1 MFFCEVLRGHRPRR
15 TSQRQ
20 GRYRPGMPEGI
31 GDFVRALPKAELHVH
46 IEGTL
51 EPELMFALAARN
63 QVELPYASVE
73 DARRAY
79 EFSDLQSFLDILYQ
93 GAAVLQT
100 EEDFSDLMSAYLG
113 RAAADG
119 VTRAEIFFD
128 PQTHLN
134 RGVGFA
140 TFMAGFLSAQRK
152 FAGEVDS
159 ALILCFLRHLPE
171 EDALRTLDLAEP
183 HLDQILAVG
192 LDSSEVGFPPEMFKS
207 AFARARSMG
216 LRTVAHAGEEGPP
229 EYIWQALDLLGA
241 ERIDHGVRS
250 LEDPDLVKR
259 LRDEQTPLTVC
270 PLSNER
276 LQVVPSLD
284 RHPLPRMLELGLN
297 VSINSDDPAYFGGY
311 VGDNYVQVAE
321 ALKLSRDQLATVA
334 RNSLASALTR

>member
-1 MFFCEVLRGHRPRR
+1 M
-15 TSQRQ
+15 
-20 GRYRPGMPEGI
+20 
-31 GDFVRALPKAELHVH
+31 
-46 IEGTL
+46 
-51 EPELMFALAARN
+51 
-63 QVELPYASVE
+63 
-73 DARRAY
+73 
-79 EFSDLQSFLDILYQ
+79 
-93 GAAVLQT
+93 
-100 EEDFSDLMSAYLG
+100 
-113 RAAADG
+113 
-119 VTRAEIFFD
+119 
-128 PQTHLN
+128 
-134 RGVGFA
+134 
-140 TFMAGFLSAQRK
+140 
-152 FAGEVDS
+152 
-159 ALILCFLRHLPE
+159 
-171 EDALRTLDLAEP
+171 RTLDLAEP

-229 EYIWQALDLLGA
+229 EYIWHALDLLGA

-259 LRDEQTPLTVC
+259 LRDEQTPITVC

>member
-1 MFFCEVLRGHRPRR
+1 M
-15 TSQRQ
+15 S
-20 GRYRPGMPEGI
+20 EGI
-31 GDFVRALPKAELHVH
+31 GSFVRALPKAELHVH

-51 EPELMFALAARN
+51 EPELMFALAHRN
-63 QVELPYASVE
+63 RVELPFATVE

-79 EFSDLQSFLDILYQ
+79 EFSDLQSFLDIYYQ
-93 GAAVLQT
+93 AADVLQT
-100 EEDFSDLMSAYLG
+100 EEDYDELLATYLR

-128 PQTHLN
+128 PQAHLN
-134 RGVGFA
+134 RGVAFA

-152 FAGEVDS
+152 FAGVVDS

-192 LDSSEVGFPPEMFKS
+192 LDSSEVGHPPEKFKN
-207 AFARARSMG
+207 AFARARHMG

-229 EYIWQALDLLGA
+229 EYVWQALDLLGA

-284 RHPLPRMLELGLN
+284 RHPLRRMLELGLN

-311 VGDNYVQVAE
+311 VADNYVQVAE
-321 ALKLSRDQLATVA
+321 ALKLSRDEMTTIA
-334 RNSLASALTR
+334 RNSLASVLTR